1 MAKSPQVANA
11 SLADVLRA
19 LASGRTTASALTRAY
34 LSRIKALD
42 RAGPKLNS
50 VREIN
55 PDALSIAR
63 SLDEVK
69 PSTKRPLA
77 GVPILLK
84 DNIATGDKQHTT
96 AGSIALKDA
105 RARDD
110 ATLVKR
116 LRAAGAVILGKA
128 NLTEFANILAIDMQ
142 IGRAHV

>member
-34 LSRIKALD
+34 LSRIKAFD
-42 RAGPKLNS
+42 RAGPKLNA

-77 GVPILLK
+77 GVPVLLK
-84 DNIATGDKQHTT
+84 DNIATGW
-96 AGSIALKDA
+96 
-105 RARDD
+105 
-110 ATLVKR
+110 KR
-116 LRAAGAVILGKA
+116 PR
-128 NLTEFANILAIDMQ
+128 
-142 IGRAHV
+142 GRRVSAQYSWPLPNGEAHRSR